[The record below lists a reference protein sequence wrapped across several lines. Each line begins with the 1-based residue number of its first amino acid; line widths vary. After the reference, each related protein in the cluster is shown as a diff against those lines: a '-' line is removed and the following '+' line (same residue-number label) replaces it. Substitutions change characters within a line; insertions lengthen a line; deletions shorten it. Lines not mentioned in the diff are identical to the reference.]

1 VNKHARPPK
10 EIQPTEAAMD
20 DRPTIGITMGDP
32 CGIGAEVIV
41 KALTDEGL
49 RRQARYVIF
58 GLSEQLAYTAD
69 ALETEFAFY
78 RDHHEDIRPYALD
91 LVVLDYDEIPVP
103 ATMKR
108 GPSKLGGQ
116 ASMVFCLDAIE
127 AAKSG
132 LVDSLVTAPI
142 SKTSWQLAG
151 HKRYPGHTELLADK
165 CKAKHVAMMFVSP
178 KLKVALATI
187 HQSLMS
193 IRDSLTIGCVFNPID
208 LADQALRRWFGVA
221 KPKIGVCGLNPH
233 AGEAGQFGDEER
245 RVISPAILMAGET
258 GIDVSGPF
266 PADTL
271 FVRAVEGQYDCVVAM
286 YHDQGLVP
294 VKLLGW
300 KEAVNLTLGLPII
313 RTSPDHGTAFDIA
326 GKNKAD
332 PSSMK
337 AAIQLAIDLAN
348 RRNED
353 RSPPTSSLQ

>member
-1 VNKHARPPK
+1 
-10 EIQPTEAAMD
+10 MD
-20 DRPTIGITMGDP
+20 ERPTIGITMGDP
-32 CGIGAEVIV
+32 GGVGAEIIV
-41 KALTDEGL
+41 KSLTDNEL
-49 RRQARYVIF
+49 RRRGRYVIF

-69 ALETEFAFY
+69 ALETEFAFF
-78 RDHHEDIRPYALD
+78 RGHHEEVRRYPSD

-103 ATMKR
+103 ATMRR
-108 GPSKLGGQ
+108 GPSKIGGQ
-116 ASMVFCLDAIE
+116 ASMAFCLDAIE

-193 IRDSLTIGCVFNPID
+193 IRDMFTIGCVFNPID
-208 LADQALRRWFGVA
+208 LADQALRQWFGVE
-221 KPKIGVCGLNPH
+221 KPKIAVCGLNPH

-245 RVISPAILMAGET
+245 RVISPAILMACEA
-258 GIDVSGPF
+258 GIDASGPF
-266 PADTL
+266 PADTV
-271 FVRAVEGQYDCVVAM
+271 FVQAAEGKYDCVVAM

-300 KEAVNLTLGLPII
+300 KEAVNLTLGLPIV

-326 GKNKAD
+326 GTNKAD

-348 RRNED
+348 RGNGD
-353 RSPPTSSLQ
+353 